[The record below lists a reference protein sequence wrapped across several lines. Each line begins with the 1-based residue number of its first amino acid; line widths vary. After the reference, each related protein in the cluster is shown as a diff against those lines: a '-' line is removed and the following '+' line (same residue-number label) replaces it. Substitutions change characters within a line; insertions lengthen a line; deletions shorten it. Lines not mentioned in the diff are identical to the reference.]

1 MLAWGVAPT
10 APHADEVIVTAS
22 GLPARPLDQAG
33 NTARLEAARIAALDA
48 AHFHTLGTALPGVWI
63 TRGTGQEHLT
73 AIRSPVLTGPGSCGS
88 FLVLENGIATR
99 PAGFCNVNELFEVP
113 NELAQAVEVIRGP
126 GNALYGANALH
137 GTLNVLLPPAGSRPG
152 LTLRGAVGPDH
163 YQRAMLRLDGGT
175 DERAFNA
182 GLVADHDGDFRDDA
196 GYRQLKGHV
205 GHRRRVGGG
214 DLDLWLSG
222 NVLDQDTAGFIVGE
236 NAYRDAARRTQNTN
250 PGAYRDAD
258 SQRLSLR
265 WRSADD
271 DLAQW
276 ELAGALRR
284 SRMDFLQHFLP
295 GQPVEENGQDSVA
308 LVMRRYQALG
318 AGHLTAGIDLDLAR
332 GFLRE
337 RQAAAEVGGALPRP
351 GGLHY
356 DYAVD
361 QALGAGYMQLDVP
374 LDTAW
379 RLQGGARLEH
389 LRYDYDNRMR
399 DGNTRADG
407 TPCLPN
413 GCFYNRPADRRDRF
427 TTLAPNLSLHYR
439 HDAHS
444 AAYLGVRRGFR
455 PPQATELYRLQAG
468 QSAADLEEETIDSL
482 EAGWQWRDAQRHA
495 ALTGFLMRKRDYIFQ
510 DAERFNVGD
519 GRSRHVGF
527 EVDLG
532 GRSATGWH
540 ASLVASWARHTYAFT
555 RALPGGE
562 WVRRGNDI
570 DTAPRTLGSVE
581 VGRDTATWS
590 LAAAWVHQGRYYLGV
605 DESTRY
611 GGHDLFNL
619 RGAWRPAAGWSLTL
633 RLDNVLD
640 TFYADRADHAFGNY
654 RYFPGRDRQLFLGV
668 DFTTQ
673 PR

>member
-337 RQAAAEVGGALPRP
+337 RHYLLWGYGSTGRTLRAALARHDRHPAFVIELHPGRLGNRIHGAPVVAPDELPRLP
-351 GGLHY
+351 PLPLLVSV
-356 DYAVD
+356 A
-361 QALGAGYMQLDVP
+361 GAP
-374 LDTAW
+374 
-379 RLQGGARLEH
+379 
-389 LRYDYDNRMR
+389 NR
-399 DGNTRADG
+399 
-407 TPCLPN
+407 
-413 GCFYNRPADRRDRF
+413 NRIRR
-427 TTLAPNLSLHYR
+427 TLAAMGR
-439 HDAHS
+439 
-444 AAYLGVRRGFR
+444 
-455 PPQATELYRLQAG
+455 
-468 QSAADLEEETIDSL
+468 
-482 EAGWQWRDAQRHA
+482 
-495 ALTGFLMRKRDYIFQ
+495 
-510 DAERFNVGD
+510 AE
-519 GRSRHVGF
+519 
-527 EVDLG
+527 
-532 GRSATGWH
+532 
-540 ASLVASWARHTYAFT
+540 
-555 RALPGGE
+555 
-562 WVRRGNDI
+562 
-570 DTAPRTLGSVE
+570 
-581 VGRDTATWS
+581 GRDFVV
-590 LAAAWVHQGRYYLGV
+590 AA
-605 DESTRY
+605 
-611 GGHDLFNL
+611 
-619 RGAWRPAAGWSLTL
+619 
-633 RLDNVLD
+633 
-640 TFYADRADHAFGNY
+640 
-654 RYFPGRDRQLFLGV
+654 
-668 DFTTQ
+668 
-673 PR
+673 